1 MALPLFSKD
10 KRKSLNPRALS
21 ANLERYLQEWDSVVE
36 IERRGKGLTVRV
48 HVDRSPEP
56 EDLAK
61 GVRQYLSRAG
71 VPPLPIKL
79 VVWEGDDDRPT
90 WETKFQLPEPLVDGV
105 ASSRKRRQPEVR
117 AKSPSPKSGVARDDR
132 PTATDTSTHNN
143 TFPPATWMRPKF
155 ALALAG
161 GIIGLL
167 VGGTFAAKSV
177 FWVERETA
185 FIPELADRVQ
195 TIPFLPPQSG
205 FDRLTNDAV
214 VYFTG
219 LRARQQWCAPVG
231 NVSKL
236 FGRAQ
241 VLNLVNLYRHPGNDR
256 ELIVELKHAQRHPK
270 TKQLPRLTVRPQ
282 AIQPDSNIANNAAE
296 WCVTPVK

>member
-10 KRKSLNPRALS
+10 KRKSLDPRALS

-90 WETKFQLPEPLVDGV
+90 WETKFQLPEPFGDGL

-117 AKSPSPKSGVARDDR
+117 AKSPSPKSQVARDER
-132 PTATDTSTHNN
+132 PTATYTN
-143 TFPPATWMRPKF
+143 TNTNTVPATWMRPKF

-167 VGGTFAAKSV
+167 VGGTLAAKSV

-236 FGRAQ
+236 FSRAQ

-282 AIQPDSNIANNAAE
+282 AIQPDSRNNNTASE
-296 WCVTPVK
+296 WCVMPVK